1 MNTLLATNKIS
12 RFDNHW
18 THTYTLT
25 FKQKYILVFYSLLS
39 FFLKKKKAS
48 LYFFLFVFSFRF
60 LFEFLQIFFKIKD
73 NFKPNIITL
82 KKKKLPTS

>member
-18 THTYTLT
+18 THTLT

-39 FFLKKKKAS
+39 VFVKSKIKKVSLFYIFLYLYFHFVFYLNFSKYFLK
-48 LYFFLFVFSFRF
+48 
-60 LFEFLQIFFKIKD
+60 
-73 NFKPNIITL
+73 
-82 KKKKLPTS
+82 